1 MTPSNQ
7 PEQESLSERGQVIL
21 KELIERYIR
30 DGQPVGSRSLA
41 RAFDLSPASIR
52 NAMAD
57 LEDLG
62 YLASPHASA
71 GRVPTEQGYR
81 FFVDM
86 LLKVEPLEDRAED
99 DVRNRLIRPEDTA
112 ALLNS
117 ASATLSELTR
127 LAGIVSVPRQEHA
140 ALRRIEFLGLSERK
154 VLVILVVNNLEVHN
168 RIIETERKYRPSE
181 LEQASNF
188 LTERLCGKDLSAIRS
203 QLIVEMREDR
213 ASIDRMMAMAL
224 DMAEQA
230 LGPEDAEED
239 FVLSGQTNLMGFTEL
254 ADVEQLRRLFDAFQE
269 KQAILHLLDRCI
281 YAQGVQIFI
290 GHESRTSGL
299 DGMSVV
305 TAPYESGGR
314 VVGVLGVI
322 GPTRMAYNRVIP
334 IVDLTARLLSN
345 VFNTRA

>member
-1 MTPSNQ
+1 MASSNPSE
-7 PEQESLSERGQVIL
+7 PETLSERGQVIL

-41 RAFDLSPASIR
+41 RVFDLSPASIR

-81 FFVDM
+81 LFVDT
-86 LLKVEPLEDRAED
+86 LLQVDPLEERAED
-99 DVRNRLIRPEDTA
+99 DVRERLIRPEDTTT
-112 ALLNS
+112 LLS
-117 ASATLSELTR
+117 CASATLSELTR
-127 LAGIVSVPRQEHA
+127 LAGIVSIPRQEHA
-140 ALRRIEFLGLSERK
+140 SLRRIEFLGLSERK

-168 RIIETERKYRPSE
+168 RIIETERDYSPSE

-188 LTERLCGKDLSAIRS
+188 LTERLGGKDLAAIRHR
-203 QLIVEMREDR
+203 LIAEMREDR
-213 ASIDRMMAMAL
+213 ESIDRMMAISL

-230 LGPEDAEED
+230 LGPEEAEED

-254 ADVEQLRRLFDAFQE
+254 ADLEQLRRLFDAFQE

-305 TAPYESGGR
+305 TAPYASGGR

-322 GPTRMAYNRVIP
+322 GPTRMAYHRVIP
-334 IVDLTARLLSN
+334 IVDLTARLLSGA
-345 VFNTRA
+345 FDMRG